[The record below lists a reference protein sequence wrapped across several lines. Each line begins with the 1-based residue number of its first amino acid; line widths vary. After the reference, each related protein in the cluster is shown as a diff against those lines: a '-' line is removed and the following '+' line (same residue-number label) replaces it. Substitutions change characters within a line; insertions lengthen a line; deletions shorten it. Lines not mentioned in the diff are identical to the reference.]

1 MMGGGLRELVICHHC
16 TYQDM
21 QWFEDSL
28 THVYMV
34 HYTYIDVHKYIHI
47 IFKIEVIVFEVHV
60 RVRCVLHY
68 DSFLHI
74 IQKLD
79 Y

>member
-34 HYTYIDVHKYIHI
+34 HYTYIDVYKYIHI
-47 IFKIEVIVFEVHV
+47 IFKIEVIFFGYTYVYVV
-60 RVRCVLHY
+60 YYIMILSC
-68 DSFLHI
+68 I
-74 IQKLD
+74 
-79 Y
+79 

>member
-1 MMGGGLRELVICHHC
+1 MMGGDLRELVICHHC

-21 QWFEDSL
+21 QWFQDSL

-47 IFKIEVIVFEVHV
+47 IFKIEVIFFGYTYTYVVYYIMILS
-60 RVRCVLHY
+60 C
-68 DSFLHI
+68 I
-74 IQKLD
+74 
-79 Y
+79 